1 MAYPS
6 KQDQIYKILC
16 GEFQE
21 KFYPG
26 AKLPPERDYARQLGV
41 ARKTLRFVL
50 DRMEQENR
58 IIRNTHGTF
67 LCDERNS
74 CYGHTEQKEPVTIL
88 LPCPDYLDVSGY
100 SSSYAHRQ
108 MILGAMR
115 AAIESG
121 THVVTIPVS
130 ETNSPEDINW
140 LQLRHLHRDSMVM
153 FSSSWFRNVFP
164 LLVERKCK
172 VGYMSDNEIPFFSK
186 APDITSIN
194 YQLSNAHTFL
204 YHAVKQLYAEG
215 AEKIVYFGSS
225 EAVIS
230 RTGKNSFL
238 KALRELN
245 PECRDFHFHVYD
257 AKIPLLKRL
266 KLIRK
271 LYETIAFDAL
281 ILELNPYQEHD
292 YEFDLYEATGIPL
305 STKLMTTVSGILH
318 QTKVAEHAKVCHFPV
333 MRNSYEMAKF
343 LLSGQ
348 RGRLV
353 RSVSCLFQNA
363 KEFINETKYN

>member
-74 CYGHTEQKEPVTIL
+74 GYGYTEQKEPVTIL

-100 SSSYAHRQ
+100 SSSRAHRQ

-153 FSSSWFRNVFP
+153 FSSNWFRNVCP

-194 YQLSNAHTFL
+194 YQRSNAHTFL

-245 PECRDFHFHVYD
+245 PECRDFHFHVYRC
-257 AKIPLLKRL
+257 KN
-266 KLIRK
+266 
-271 LYETIAFDAL
+271 TAF
-281 ILELNPYQEHD
+281 
-292 YEFDLYEATGIPL
+292 EA
-305 STKLMTTVSGILH
+305 S
-318 QTKVAEHAKVCHFPV
+318 E
-333 MRNSYEMAKF
+333 NSSESSMKP
-343 LLSGQ
+343 
-348 RGRLV
+348 
-353 RSVSCLFQNA
+353 
-363 KEFINETKYN
+363 